1 MQAQPGPPRW
11 RRPPRRAEPVSV
23 PHSAFLST
31 MPSVTQPDFT
41 VHYERAGNG
50 PPLLL
55 IHGTGGDGR
64 SSWAGLAPKLG
75 DQRTLLMPSYSGSNG
90 AWDAGIDAG
99 APLTVELLAR
109 QVGAVADDAAADG
122 TIDVIGFSL
131 GAVVAAAYAARE
143 PGRIRRLVLLAGWP
157 TSADARLQ
165 LGIRLWLH
173 LHQTDPDAF
182 VRLATTLAFSP
193 AYISG
198 IGEAGVTELL
208 RWQPSAGI
216 RRQLELDLIV
226 DLTAELPKIT
236 APTLVIG
243 CRQDQLVPVDNARA
257 LHRAI
262 AGSRYLEIDSGHMAG
277 IEQPEALVAAL
288 RGFLFD

>member
-1 MQAQPGPPRW
+1 MATLDPARLPP
-11 RRPPRRAEPVSV
+11 
-23 PHSAFLST
+23 LSLT
-31 MPSVTQPDFT
+31 MPSVSNPDFT
-41 VHYERAGNG
+41 VPYERAGSG

-64 SSWAGLAPKLG
+64 SSWASLAPKLG

-109 QVGAVADDAAADG
+109 QVGAVADDAAPDG
-122 TIDVIGFSL
+122 VVDVIGFSL

-143 PGRIRRLVLLAGWP
+143 PRRIRRLVLLAGWP
-157 TSADARLQ
+157 SSADARLQ
-165 LGIRLWLH
+165 LGIRLWLD
-173 LHQTDPDAF
+173 LHQSDPAAF

-193 AYISG
+193 GFLST
-198 IGEAGVTELL
+198 IGEVGVAELL
-208 RWQPSAGI
+208 RWQPSSDI
-216 RRQLELDLIV
+216 RRQLELDLVV
-226 DLTAELPKIT
+226 DLRAELPKIV

-243 CRQDQLVPVDNARA
+243 CRQDQLVPVENARA
-257 LHRAI
+257 LRQAI
-262 AGSRYLEIDSGHMAG
+262 AGSDYLELDCGHMAG

>member
-1 MQAQPGPPRW
+1 
-11 RRPPRRAEPVSV
+11 
-23 PHSAFLST
+23 
-31 MPSVTQPDFT
+31 MPSVSNPDFT
-41 VHYERAGNG
+41 VPYERTGSG

-64 SSWAGLAPKLG
+64 VSWSDLAPKLA
-75 DQRTLLMPSYSGSNG
+75 DRRTLLMPSYSGSNG
-90 AWDAGIDAG
+90 SRDAGIDSG

-109 QVGAVADDAAADG
+109 QVGAVADDAAPEG
-122 TIDVIGFSL
+122 VVDVIGFSL
-131 GAVVAAAYAARE
+131 GAVIAAAYAARE

-193 AYISG
+193 AFISG
-198 IGEAGVTELL
+198 IGEAGVAELL
-208 RWQPSAGI
+208 RWQPSTGI
-216 RRQLELDLIV
+216 RRQLELDLVV
-226 DLTAELPKIT
+226 DLTADLPKIT

-243 CRQDQLVPVDNARA
+243 CRQDQLVPVENARA
-257 LHRAI
+257 LQRMI
-262 AGSRYLEIDSGHMAG
+262 RNSRYLELDCGHMAG
-277 IEQPEALVAAL
+277 IEQPDALLSAL